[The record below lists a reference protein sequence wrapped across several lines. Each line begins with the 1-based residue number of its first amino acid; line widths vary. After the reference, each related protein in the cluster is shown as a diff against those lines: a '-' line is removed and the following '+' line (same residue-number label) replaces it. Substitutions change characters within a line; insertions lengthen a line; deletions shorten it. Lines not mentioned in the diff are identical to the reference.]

1 MKTLSKA
8 LCVSL
13 LSALL
18 LTGCGFNG
26 NKNAV
31 IIINDNPIT
40 RQQYE
45 EKIKEFNNN
54 PMFKQLGIDVTKEPD
69 GFVGLMLKDRI
80 VNELMVQNII
90 DAEIEK
96 RKIKVT
102 DKDVEL
108 ALKDI
113 IDKVGS
119 KEKFNEILKQS
130 GVSSA
135 EFKKD
140 LTEELRVKKLVDS
153 MAIVNITD
161 EMTKKYY
168 SSNIDKFK
176 YPDKVRASHIL
187 ISADADKIRE
197 MITAKNDKL
206 TPEQIEEKVTQELD
220 AKKAKAEKI
229 LAEVKSDPSKFA
241 AIAKENSDDVPTA
254 QSGGDLGYFAADQMV
269 EPFSKV
275 AFSMKP
281 STVSNVVK
289 SEYGYHIILVKD
301 RIAAGTEPYE
311 KVKDEIKAFLENQEK
326 VKILQ
331 NFINTTKQEAKI
343 EYVDP
348 SFNPDELQKKIK
360 EQAKDNPV
368 FNSAAAQP
376 ATSVKK

>member
-13 LSALL
+13 LSTLL

-45 EKIKEFNNN
+45 AKIKEFNNN

-80 VNELMVQNII
+80 VNELMVQNILN
-90 DAEIEK
+90 AEMEK

-102 DKDVEL
+102 DKDVEI

-113 IDKVGS
+113 IDKLGS
-119 KEKFNEILKQS
+119 KEKFNEILKHS
-130 GVSSA
+130 GVSSS

-153 MAIVNITD
+153 MAIINITD

-168 SSNIDKFK
+168 NSNIDKFK

-187 ISADADKIRE
+187 ISADVDKIRE
-197 MITAKNDKL
+197 MITAKNEKL
-206 TPEQIEEKVTQELD
+206 SPAEIEEKVNQELSE
-220 AKKAKAEKI
+220 KKAKAEKI

-241 AIAKENSDDVPTA
+241 AIAKEKSDDIPTA
-254 QSGGDLGYFAADQMV
+254 QEGGDLGYFAADRMV

-281 STVSNVVK
+281 STISNVVQ
-289 SEYGYHIILVKD
+289 SPYGYHIIYVKD

-326 VKILQ
+326 VNVLQ
-331 NFINTTKQEAKI
+331 NFVNTAKQEAKI

-360 EQAKDNPV
+360 EQAKDNPM
-368 FNSAAAQP
+368 FNP
-376 ATSVKK
+376 APENSSKK

>member
-1 MKTLSKA
+1 MKTISKTVC
-8 LCVSL
+8 LSL

-26 NKNAV
+26 DNNAL
-31 IIINDNPIT
+31 IIINGNPVT
-40 RQQYE
+40 KQQYE
-45 EKIKEFNNN
+45 AKLKEVNNN
-54 PMFKQLGIDVTKEPD
+54 PMFKQLGIDIKKEPD

-102 DKDVEL
+102 DKDVES

-119 KEKFNEILKQS
+119 KERFNEILKQS
-130 GVSSA
+130 GVSSSQ
-135 EFKKD
+135 FKKD
-140 LTEELRVKKLVDS
+140 LNEELKIKKLVES
-153 MAIVNITD
+153 LAIINITD

-168 SSNIDKFK
+168 NTNLDKFK

-187 ISADADKIRE
+187 IMADEEKIRG
-197 MITAKNDKL
+197 MIKASEDGKKL
-206 TPEQIEEKVTQELD
+206 SDAEIDEKVTKELNE
-220 AKKAKAEKI
+220 KKAKAEKI

-241 AIAKENSDDVPTA
+241 AIAKENSEDPGSA
-254 QSGGDLGYFAADQMV
+254 QAGGDLGYFSADQMV
-269 EPFSKV
+269 EPFSKA

-281 STVSNVVK
+281 STVSNLVK
-289 SEYGYHIILVKD
+289 SPYGYHIILVKD
-301 RIAAGTEPYE
+301 RVAAGTEPYD
-311 KVKDEIKAFLENQEK
+311 KVKEDIRAFLENQEK
-326 VKILQ
+326 IKVLQ
-331 NFINTTKQEAKI
+331 NFVNTTKQEANI

-360 EQAKDNPV
+360 EQAKDNPM
-368 FNSAAAQP
+368 FNPEAG
-376 ATSVKK
+376 TKK